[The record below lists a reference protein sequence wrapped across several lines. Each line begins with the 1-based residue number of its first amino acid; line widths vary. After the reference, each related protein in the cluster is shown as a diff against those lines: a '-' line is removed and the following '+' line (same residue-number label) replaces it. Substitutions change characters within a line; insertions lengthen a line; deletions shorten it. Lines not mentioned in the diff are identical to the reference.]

1 MHAFASFGSS
11 PLQSREHLDTNA
23 RPRDC
28 TLIMLAPPPPLLHCP
43 PALCSQGY
51 KDRRMERLRRGI
63 GPESVSLVENVTPTE
78 VPGLVRE
85 EMDELK
91 A

>member
-1 MHAFASFGSS
+1 
-11 PLQSREHLDTNA
+11 
-23 RPRDC
+23 
-28 TLIMLAPPPPLLHCP
+28 
-43 PALCSQGY
+43 
-51 KDRRMERLRRGI
+51 MERLRRGI

>member
-1 MHAFASFGSS
+1 MWGGDWHARVVVVCDTGFGVVV
-11 PLQSREHLDTNA
+11 P
-23 RPRDC
+23 C
-28 TLIMLAPPPPLLHCP
+28 V
-43 PALCSQGY
+43 QGY

-63 GPESVSLVENVTPTE
+63 GPEGISLVENVTPSE